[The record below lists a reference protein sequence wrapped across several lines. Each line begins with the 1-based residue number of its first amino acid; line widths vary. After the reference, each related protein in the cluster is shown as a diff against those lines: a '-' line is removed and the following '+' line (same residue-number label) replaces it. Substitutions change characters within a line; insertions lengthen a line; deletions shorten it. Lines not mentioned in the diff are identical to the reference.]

1 MKKIINGILYNT
13 ETAKEL
19 AEWSN
24 GLTSS
29 DFSNET
35 ETLYRKKNGQLFLY
49 GSGGPLSEYA
59 VSYMQSWTSGEDIKP
74 LTIEAAKRWAE
85 NKLDADEYEEV
96 FGEVSEGDELVSVTL
111 QFEHDVWKKLV
122 KLASSEYTP
131 AEDVIEEIVTKNFQ

>member
-24 GLTSS
+24 GLSSS

-74 LTIEAAKRWAE
+74 LTPLTRY
-85 NKLDADEYEEV
+85 KLKEISLVTGKFYEPLLTSWIQ
-96 FGEVSEGDELVSVTL
+96 VSTLSTKELRHATS
-111 QFEHDVWKKLV
+111 
-122 KLASSEYTP
+122 
-131 AEDVIEEIVTKNFQ
+131 